1 MWRFVPQCLQF
12 IKPNFL
18 NLDTPEV
25 REWVLN
31 VRYGVPE
38 GFLSLSLFVCTMAFP
53 FLDCIYTHSAET

>member
-1 MWRFVPQCLQF
+1 MVRPSVSSF

-25 REWVLN
+25 RERVLN
-31 VRYGVPE
+31 VRYGVLE
-38 GFLSLSLFVCTMAFP
+38 GFLSRSLFVCTMAFP